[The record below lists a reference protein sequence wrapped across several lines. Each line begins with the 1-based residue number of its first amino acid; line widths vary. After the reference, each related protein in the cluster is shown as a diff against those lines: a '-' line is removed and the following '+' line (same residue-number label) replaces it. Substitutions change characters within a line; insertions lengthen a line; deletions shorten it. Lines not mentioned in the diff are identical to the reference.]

1 MLKDFNIIENI
12 PDDCKDVFAEGMLKH
27 YNMPEALEETCLA
40 DLVSWYRRKKIA
52 SKTSK
57 KQKQLIM
64 ENDDHH
70 TDDDDP
76 DENTSSENHDLH
88 NGYQLVRRRKQL
100 CIRYVRFHVEKD
112 TENHY
117 REILM
122 LFQPWRDESE
132 IIGSSET
139 YLEQFRQLTLENLT
153 IITKM
158 EEYSRRNLIM
168 LLKSWKKLMIVCY
181 KNSGIMLHQNTQHV
195 ENQDDEVKVILPHS
209 HTDPEY
215 NSPEAV
221 ELNIGLGV
229 PNTADKE
236 SIKPNMM
243 KDED

>member
-1 MLKDFNIIENI
+1 
-12 PDDCKDVFAEGMLKH
+12 
-27 YNMPEALEETCLA
+27 
-40 DLVSWYRRKKIA
+40 
-52 SKTSK
+52 
-57 KQKQLIM
+57 M

-76 DENTSSENHDLH
+76 DENTSSEIHDLH

-100 CIRYVRFHVEKD
+100 CISYVRFHVEKD

-132 IIGSSET
+132 IIGCSET
-139 YLEQFRQLTLENLT
+139 YLEQFRQLTLGNLT

-158 EEYSRRNLIM
+158 EEYSH
-168 LLKSWKKLMIVCY
+168 KSQEFDYAVEKLEEVDDSVLQEQW
-181 KNSGIMLHQNTQHV
+181 NHVAPNTQHV

-243 KDED
+243 KDEDYLSLVRSLNIKQTEFFLLCH